1 MCIRDSV
8 KTMRAGV
15 IVLGSLLSKFGK
27 AKVSLPGG
35 CAIGSRPVDIHLFG
49 LKKLGADI
57 KIKNGYILASAK
69 KGLTGATI
77 RFPSISVGATEN
89 VIIAASFAKG
99 TTYLK
104 NCACDPE
111 IKNLTELTSKKIRVG
126 GMVKEKS
133 INVNQSE
140 VNFVITDFKNELI
153 VNYSGSV
160 PNLFE
165 EGKGVVAEGFL
176 KDRNFL
182 TAVKILAKHDEN
194 YMPPEVEEAIKESN

>member
-1 MCIRDSV
+1 MYGKKV
-8 KTMRAGV
+8 KLRAIFILSIFFSSIL
-15 IVLGSLLSKFGK
+15 IVFLVFKSLE
-27 AKVSLPGG
+27 
-35 CAIGSRPVDIHLFG
+35 
-49 LKKLGADI
+49 
-57 KIKNGYILASAK
+57 
-69 KGLTGATI
+69 
-77 RFPSISVGATEN
+77 EN
-89 VIIAASFAKG
+89 VVYFKSP
-99 TTYLK
+99 T
-104 NCACDPE
+104 E

-140 VNFVITDFKNELI
+140 VNFVITDFENELI
-153 VNYSGSV
+153 VNYNGSV

-194 YMPPEVEEAIKESN
+194 YMPPEVKEALKESN